1 MGKIRYRFSE
11 LVDIAQLQALMDR
24 LSTVIGISNS
34 IVDIDG
40 TQLTNSG
47 WEDACTHYHRANRLR
62 AGAARQ
68 ATPPCSTAAAT
79 SSRPTSAWL
88 GGDEFVAVLQD
99 LDDVATCVP
108 MLNRLLEAAAHPVRV
123 GGNLLQVSASLGLTF
138 YPQAEETDAEQ
149 DGRLRGHHESLE
161 NIRRALIG
169 QEFVLYYQPKINMRT
184 GEIIGIE
191 ALIRWQPPE
200 RGQLS
205 PGVFLP
211 VIEEHAL
218 TVDVGEWVIKSAL
231 RQLEAWQAIGLDI
244 PISVNVGARQ
254 LQQADF
260 VGRLRTLLT
269 AHPSFRPDQLGQPR
283 NRHCLC
289 PRRFR
294 RRLLVADLPQTPLG
308 RTTQDRSEL
317 RARHARR
324 PGRPDHSRRCPR
336 PGLGAAPIGRRHA
349 SGRTARRAQ
358 RLARTAADHGA
369 RTLLKQTLI
378 DDGTW
383 RNATKLSPA
392 AMG

>member
-1 MGKIRYRFSE
+1 MGKIRYRFAE

-149 DGRLRGHHESLE
+149 DRRLRGHHESLE

-169 QEFVLYYQPKINMRT
+169 QKFVLYYQPKINMRT
-184 GEIIGIE
+184 GEIIGVE

-200 RGQLS
+200 
-205 PGVFLP
+205 
-211 VIEEHAL
+211 
-218 TVDVGEWVIKSAL
+218 
-231 RQLEAWQAIGLDI
+231 QLEAWQAIGFDI

-260 VGRLRTLLT
+260 VGRLRTLLG
-269 AHPSFRPDQLGQPR
+269 APVVPSGPARAAAKSALPLPSTISA
-283 NRHCLC
+283 
-289 PRRFR
+289 PATRR
-294 RRLLVADLPQTPLG
+294 
-308 RTTQDRSEL
+308 
-317 RARHARR
+317 
-324 PGRPDHSRRCPR
+324 
-336 PGLGAAPIGRRHA
+336 
-349 SGRTARRAQ
+349 
-358 RLARTAADHGA
+358 
-369 RTLLKQTLI
+369 
-378 DDGTW
+378 
-383 RNATKLSPA
+383 
-392 AMG
+392 

>member
-1 MGKIRYRFSE
+1 
-11 LVDIAQLQALMDR
+11 
-24 LSTVIGISNS
+24 
-34 IVDIDG
+34 
-40 TQLTNSG
+40 
-47 WEDACTHYHRANRLR
+47 
-62 AGAARQ
+62 
-68 ATPPCSTAAAT
+68 
-79 SSRPTSAWL
+79 
-88 GGDEFVAVLQD
+88 
-99 LDDVATCVP
+99 

-218 TVDVGEWVIKSAL
+218 AVDVGEWVIKSAL
-231 RQLEAWQAIGLDI
+231 RQLEAWRAIGLDI

-260 VGRLRTLLT
+260 VGRLRTLLG
-269 AHPSFRPDQLGQPR
+269 APVVPSGPARAAAKSALPLPSTISA
-283 NRHCLC
+283 
-289 PRRFR
+289 PATRR
-294 RRLLVADLPQTPLG
+294 
-308 RTTQDRSEL
+308 
-317 RARHARR
+317 
-324 PGRPDHSRRCPR
+324 
-336 PGLGAAPIGRRHA
+336 
-349 SGRTARRAQ
+349 
-358 RLARTAADHGA
+358 
-369 RTLLKQTLI
+369 
-378 DDGTW
+378 
-383 RNATKLSPA
+383 
-392 AMG
+392 

>member
-1 MGKIRYRFSE
+1 MGKIRYRFAE

-123 GGNLLQVSASLGLTF
+123 GGNLLQVSASLGQTF

-184 GEIIGIE
+184 GEIISIE

-218 TVDVGEWVIKSAL
+218 AVDVGEWVIKSAL
-231 RQLEAWQAIGLDI
+231 RQLEAWRAIGLDI

-260 VGRLRTLLT
+260 VGRLRTLLG
-269 AHPSFRPDQLGQPR
+269 APVVPSGPARAAAKSALPLPSTISA
-283 NRHCLC
+283 
-289 PRRFR
+289 PATRR
-294 RRLLVADLPQTPLG
+294 
-308 RTTQDRSEL
+308 
-317 RARHARR
+317 
-324 PGRPDHSRRCPR
+324 
-336 PGLGAAPIGRRHA
+336 
-349 SGRTARRAQ
+349 
-358 RLARTAADHGA
+358 
-369 RTLLKQTLI
+369 
-378 DDGTW
+378 
-383 RNATKLSPA
+383 
-392 AMG
+392 